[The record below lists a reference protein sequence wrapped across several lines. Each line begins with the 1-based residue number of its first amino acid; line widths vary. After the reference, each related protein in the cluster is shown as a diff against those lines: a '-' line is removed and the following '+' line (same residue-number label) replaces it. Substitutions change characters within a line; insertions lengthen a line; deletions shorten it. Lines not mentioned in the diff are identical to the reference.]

1 MRLSGLSG
9 YYRQETI
16 KMKYSKFY
24 ILLLSCAVLFSCAE
38 SKTKQSAT
46 IGATQIIADESFA
59 PIVED
64 QHLVFN
70 SIYPQAKI
78 DIIYKP
84 EVQVLNLLLQDS
96 INVAIMSRELLPKEA
111 NVFKNKNIIIRTN
124 HIATDA
130 VALITS
136 NTSQDSAITVDE
148 IKSIM
153 QGKSSKN
160 LVFDNPNSSTVR
172 YLKELAGIKALP
184 QRGVYALS
192 SNSEVIKYVHNN
204 PGTIGVI
211 GYNWM
216 KQPTE
221 ELEPIV
227 KGLKIM
233 AVKGVS
239 GSDKYY
245 KPSQN
250 NLALGLYPL
259 NRELYII
266 NCQGGSGLGTGFAAF
281 LASERGQRIMLKS
294 GLLPDS
300 IPSREIIIR

>member
-1 MRLSGLSG
+1 MRHSLV
-9 YYRQETI
+9 YV
-16 KMKYSKFY
+16 
-24 ILLLSCAVLFSCAE
+24 LLSCLVLFSCSE

-46 IGATQIIADESFA
+46 TGSTQIVADESFA

-64 QHLVFN
+64 QHLVFT
-70 SIYPQAKI
+70 SSYPQANI
-78 DIIYKP
+78 EIIYKP
-84 EVQVLNLLLQDS
+84 EVQLLNLLLQDS

-136 NTSQDSAITVDE
+136 NTSKDTSIRVDE
-148 IKSIM
+148 IIKIM

-172 YLKELAGIKALP
+172 YLKELAGIKELP

-192 SNSEVIKYVHNN
+192 SNSEVINYVHNN

-216 KQPTE
+216 RQPTK
-221 ELEPIV
+221 ELESIVKELKIMSV
-227 KGLKIM
+227 KGL
-233 AVKGVS
+233 GE
-239 GSDKYY
+239 GDKFH

-259 NRELYII
+259 HRELYII

-281 LASERGQRIMLKS
+281 LASERGQRIILKS